1 MLILSLDALELTA
14 KIHLYP
20 LSNETKAK
28 LKPVLPDVVSIIV
41 LPFFKIP
48 LFSAWLS
55 MWRAILSLLE
65 WPGLN
70 PSNFVKYVPL
80 KFFVTSFS
88 LINGVLPISSK
99 IFLLTW
105 LCFQC
110 PHSVLH
116 FVE

>member
-14 KIHLYP
+14 NIHLYP

-48 LFSAWLS
+48 FFSAWLS
-55 MWRAILSLLE
+55 IWRAILSLLE

-70 PSNFVKYVPL
+70 PSNFVKYSPL
-80 KFFVTSFS
+80 KF
-88 LINGVLPISSK
+88 
-99 IFLLTW
+99 LLNHY
-105 LCFQC
+105 F
-110 PHSVLH
+110 
-116 FVE
+116 